1 MKNIIL
7 VGFMGTGKTVTA
19 KKLSKVTGMPCVSSD
34 ELIKKQE
41 GCSINEIFKNHGEAY
56 FRKVEKQVIKEI
68 SAVSG
73 QIIDAGGGVILD
85 EENRKNL
92 KKNGIIICLSA
103 DPEVIYDRI
112 KSGVRRP
119 LVNVLNPKKRI
130 KELLEY
136 RKSFYEKADFHIDTT
151 NLTISEIAER
161 IREIA
166 KNNG

>member
-112 KSGVRRP
+112 NSGVRRP